1 MVDAVKEICIF
12 MIIAQA
18 ILFFVPGSTYMKYV
32 RVLVGIIM
40 IIRIMEPVLGLFP
53 GEGTQQE
60 IRQAIAML
68 ENSIRSENP
77 GVEIQDQETEI
88 YKNIEEEVLEKLNAC
103 DSSYR
108 AVGVDIGDTVI
119 IRVQSRKEEAPG
131 MVEIAPVR
139 LEGET
144 EEKQAKRQEG
154 FEKLKKIYGSCLGV
168 EENKIEIIE
177 E

>member
-53 GEGTQQE
+53 GEETQQE

-68 ENSIRSENP
+68 ENSIRSESP

-144 EEKQAKRQEG
+144 EEKQDKRQEG

>member
-77 GVEIQDQETEI
+77 GIEIQDQETEI

-108 AVGVDIGDTVI
+108 AVGVDIGETVI

-144 EEKQAKRQEG
+144 EEKQAIRQEG

>member
-1 MVDAVKEICIF
+1 MVDAVKEVCIF

-103 DSSYR
+103 DSSFR
-108 AVGVDIGDTVI
+108 AVGVDIGETVI

-144 EEKQAKRQEG
+144 EEKQDKRQEG

>member
-103 DSSYR
+103 DSSFR
-108 AVGVDIGDTVI
+108 AVGVDIRETVI

>member
-103 DSSYR
+103 DSSFR
-108 AVGVDIGDTVI
+108 AVGVDIGETVI

-144 EEKQAKRQEG
+144 KEKQDKRQEG

>member
-77 GVEIQDQETEI
+77 GVEIQDQET
-88 YKNIEEEVLEKLNAC
+88 
-103 DSSYR
+103 
-108 AVGVDIGDTVI
+108 
-119 IRVQSRKEEAPG
+119 
-131 MVEIAPVR
+131 
-139 LEGET
+139 
-144 EEKQAKRQEG
+144 
-154 FEKLKKIYGSCLGV
+154 
-168 EENKIEIIE
+168 
-177 E
+177 

>member
-88 YKNIEEEVLEKLNAC
+88 YKNLEEEVLEKLNAC
-103 DSSYR
+103 DSSFR
-108 AVGVDIGDTVI
+108 AVGVDIGETVI

>member
-1 MVDAVKEICIF
+1 MVDAVKEVCIF

-53 GEGTQQE
+53 GEE

-68 ENSIRSENP
+68 ENSIRSESP

>member
-1 MVDAVKEICIF
+1 
-12 MIIAQA
+12 
-18 ILFFVPGSTYMKYV
+18 
-32 RVLVGIIM
+32 
-40 IIRIMEPVLGLFP
+40 
-53 GEGTQQE
+53 
-60 IRQAIAML
+60 
-68 ENSIRSENP
+68 
-77 GVEIQDQETEI
+77 
-88 YKNIEEEVLEKLNAC
+88 
-103 DSSYR
+103 
-108 AVGVDIGDTVI
+108 
-119 IRVQSRKEEAPG
+119 

>member
-103 DSSYR
+103 DSSFR
-108 AVGVDIGDTVI
+108 AVGVDIGETVI

-144 EEKQAKRQEG
+144 KEKQDKRQEG

-168 EENKIEIIE
+168 EQNKI
-177 E
+177 

>member
-18 ILFFVPGSTYMKYV
+18 ILFLVPVNTYMKYI

-103 DSSYR
+103 DSSFR
-108 AVGVDIGDTVI
+108 AVGVDIGETVI

>member
-1 MVDAVKEICIF
+1 MVDAVKEVCIF

-53 GEGTQQE
+53 GEETQQE

-88 YKNIEEEVLEKLNAC
+88 YKNIEVEVLEKLNAC